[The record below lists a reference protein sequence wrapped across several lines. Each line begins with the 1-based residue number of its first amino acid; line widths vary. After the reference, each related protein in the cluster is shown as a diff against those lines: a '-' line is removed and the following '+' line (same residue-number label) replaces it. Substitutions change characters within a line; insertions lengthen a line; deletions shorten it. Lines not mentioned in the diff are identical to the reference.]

1 MAENKGKLLLIED
14 DEGAA
19 LLIKDALE
27 AEGYKVDVGRTGTDG
42 LKQLGANGYIAA
54 ILDQCLPDMDG
65 IEVLKRV
72 AAKKLDVPVILITA
86 LGNERIAVEAMKRGA
101 ADYVVK
107 SADLSHLVALPL
119 TINQCVEK
127 HRIVLEN
134 RRLEQEIL
142 LKSSKLAEVG
152 TLTAGIAHE
161 FNNLIAGILSHAE
174 HGLAS
179 SDPETMRKALSIVVE
194 SSTKARHII
203 VNLLH
208 FASRQD
214 TEKEPANIYDAIES
228 TLAFVERELEK
239 NNIRVIRM
247 YSDVPKTLC
256 NLGQISQVCLNLL
269 TNARDAMLPQ
279 GGTVT
284 IRVRQDGDWI
294 EIRFTDTGCG
304 IAPEIHDKV
313 FEPFVTTKGLK
324 EGSLVKGTGMGLTI
338 SRQIVDNHGGTIE
351 AESQVGK
358 GATFIIRLPI
368 VTGELQYA
376 PPSTE
381 EEPEPGEARSLRILL
396 VDDNE
401 VFRDALVEILNGE
414 GHFVMTA
421 ANAQA
426 AWELFVSQRIDI
438 TITDI
443 TMPGAT
449 GLDLLR
455 AMKKLDQEAKV
466 IVITGQQD
474 ETYLRTAQK
483 EGADHFIRKPFKT
496 AEVRGALQRVL
507 AGRLATK
514 ADDEK

>member
-1 MAENKGKLLLIED
+1 
-14 DEGAA
+14 
-19 LLIKDALE
+19 
-27 AEGYKVDVGRTGTDG
+27 
-42 LKQLGANGYIAA
+42 
-54 ILDQCLPDMDG
+54 
-65 IEVLKRV
+65 
-72 AAKKLDVPVILITA
+72 
-86 LGNERIAVEAMKRGA
+86 
-101 ADYVVK
+101 
-107 SADLSHLVALPL
+107 
-119 TINQCVEK
+119 
-127 HRIVLEN
+127 
-134 RRLEQEIL
+134 
-142 LKSSKLAEVG
+142 
-152 TLTAGIAHE
+152 
-161 FNNLIAGILSHAE
+161 
-174 HGLAS
+174 
-179 SDPETMRKALSIVVE
+179 
-194 SSTKARHII
+194 
-203 VNLLH
+203 
-208 FASRQD
+208 
-214 TEKEPANIYDAIES
+214 
-228 TLAFVERELEK
+228 
-239 NNIRVIRM
+239 
-247 YSDVPKTLC
+247 
-256 NLGQISQVCLNLL
+256 
-269 TNARDAMLPQ
+269 
-279 GGTVT
+279 
-284 IRVRQDGDWI
+284 
-294 EIRFTDTGCG
+294 TDTGCG
-304 IAPEIHDKV
+304 IAPEIQDKL

-324 EGSLVKGTGMGLTI
+324 EDSLVKGTGMGLAI